1 MADNENVTF
10 GQLTPNDIQQ
20 QYPDTCAIK
29 SQQIILQPVGGINL
43 VHT

>member
-20 QYPDTCAIK
+20 QYQDTCAIK
-29 SQQIILQPVGGINL
+29 SQHKFVCFRGR
-43 VHT
+43 